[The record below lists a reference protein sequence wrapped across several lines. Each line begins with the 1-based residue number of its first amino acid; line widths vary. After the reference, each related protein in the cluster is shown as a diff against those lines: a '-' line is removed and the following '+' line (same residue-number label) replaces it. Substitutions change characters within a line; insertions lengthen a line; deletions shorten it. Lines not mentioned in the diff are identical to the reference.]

1 MAKKTEQ
8 VNAQEQQ
15 INELTNKPFETKF
28 HLKQKNKEGNLVE
41 YTLHYSYPELDVDRV
56 GAAMT
61 SYFAYEDVLAKPPAK
76 VTDLDHINQ
85 QQFLKRFYASVL
97 FERDEEGTPKPFNP
111 YISEN
116 KAFELVGT
124 IRGAENHQILDEIKI
139 DFFLNRGEIPTG
151 LQAKV
156 KSTTELML
164 QDEQIRNQLV
174 ESLVSQIAPNGKS
187 KLTKQEVSS
196 LQKNLALFLERK

>member
-1 MAKKTEQ
+1 MAKKKEQTE
-8 VNAQEQQ
+8 AQKQQ
-15 INELTNKPFETKF
+15 INELENKPFETKF
-28 HLKQKNKEGNLVE
+28 NLKQKNKEGNLVE

-61 SYFAYEDVLAKPPAK
+61 SYFAYEDVLAKPPSK

-111 YISEN
+111 YITEN
-116 KAFELVGT
+116 KAFELIGT
-124 IRGAENHQILDEIKI
+124 ITGAENHQILDQIKI

-151 LQAKV
+151 LQSKV
-156 KSTTELML
+156 KSTTQLML
-164 QDEQIRNQLV
+164 EDVQIRNQLV
-174 ESLVSQIAPNGKS
+174 ESLATQIVPNGKS
-187 KLTKQEVSS
+187 KLTKQELDS
-196 LQKNLALFLERK
+196 LRKNLALFLEKK